1 MAFKGGDVK
10 ERKPANVTLRI
21 VGHRSR
27 LNRQWRL
34 SPRQWRIAIGV
45 GAGVVPL
52 LLAFGVYGFLQVVI
66 PHSLG
71 DGMGVPPAAAAHAE
85 VVSLARDTA
94 AGLDAMAFELGAL
107 NANAVRLARLE
118 RRLVQS
124 TGIPLVRARMGGVRL
139 RAVPVS
145 SSNSSRL
152 IAKLDALAQRLAPAA
167 HKHRA
172 L

>member
-1 MAFKGGDVK
+1 MK

-34 SPRQWRIAIGV
+34 SPRQWRTAIGV

-52 LLAFGVYGFLQVVI
+52 LLAFGVYGFLQVVM
-66 PHSLG
+66 PRSLG
-71 DGMGVPPAAAAHAE
+71 DGMGVPRAAAARAE

-124 TGIPLVRARMGGVRL
+124 TGIPLARAHRGGVRL

-145 SSNSSRL
+145 SSHSSHL

>member
-34 SPRQWRIAIGV
+34 SPRQWRTAIGV

-71 DGMGVPPAAAAHAE
+71 DGMGVPPAAAAHADWM
-85 VVSLARDTA
+85 RKTN
-94 AGLDAMAFELGAL
+94 GPAL
-107 NANAVRLARLE
+107 PSIIGTSGAVR
-118 RRLVQS
+118 S
-124 TGIPLVRARMGGVRL
+124 T
-139 RAVPVS
+139 
-145 SSNSSRL
+145 
-152 IAKLDALAQRLAPAA
+152 
-167 HKHRA
+167 
-172 L
+172 